1 MEVSAKLRKKMQ
13 KAITVSM
20 RIEGQE
26 VSQSVERRQYIKQL
40 MESYGVKVSI
50 PAKPYLSAKH

>member
-1 MEVSAKLRKKMQ
+1 MQ

>member
-1 MEVSAKLRKKMQ
+1 MELSPDLQTKMQ
-13 KAITVSM
+13 KAIKVSM
-20 RIEGQE
+20 QIEGQT
-26 VSQSVERRQYIKQL
+26 VSESVERRQYIKQL